1 MIVKK
6 DTNPHLPQVQDK
18 DELTMKKLKTEGGDK
33 DGIKDAEVFALSMD
47 LSRQILMSLS
57 LHLFEWS
64 LKDNYR
70 LGGSLL

>member
-1 MIVKK
+1 MVKK

-47 LSRQILMSLS
+47 PSRQILISLTQR
-57 LHLFEWS
+57 LLECS
-64 LKDNYR
+64 LKDN
-70 LGGSLL
+70 

>member
-1 MIVKK
+1 MVKR

-57 LHLFEWS
+57 LHLFECS

>member
-1 MIVKK
+1 MVKR
-6 DTNPHLPQVQDK
+6 DTNLHLPQVQDK

-57 LHLFEWS
+57 LHLFECS

>member
-1 MIVKK
+1 MVKR

-47 LSRQILMSLS
+47 PSRQILISLS
-57 LHLFEWS
+57 QHLLECS

-70 LGGSLL
+70 LGGNLP

>member
-1 MIVKK
+1 MVKR
-6 DTNPHLPQVQDK
+6 DTNPHLLQVQDK

-47 LSRQILMSLS
+47 LSRQILISLS
-57 LHLFEWS
+57 QHLFECS

-70 LGGSLL
+70 LGGSLP

>member
-1 MIVKK
+1 MVKK

-47 LSRQILMSLS
+47 PSRQILISLS
-57 LHLFEWS
+57 QHLLECS

-70 LGGSLL
+70 LGGSLP

>member
-1 MIVKK
+1 MVKR

-33 DGIKDAEVFALSMD
+33 DGIKDAEVFAFYMD
-47 LSRQILMSLS
+47 PSRQILISLS
-57 LHLFEWS
+57 QHLLECS

-70 LGGSLL
+70 LGGNLP

>member
-1 MIVKK
+1 
-6 DTNPHLPQVQDK
+6 
-18 DELTMKKLKTEGGDK
+18 MKKLKTEGGDK

-57 LHLFEWS
+57 LQLFECS

>member
-1 MIVKK
+1 MVKR

-47 LSRQILMSLS
+47 LSRQILISLS
-57 LHLFEWS
+57 QHLFECS

-70 LGGSLL
+70 LGGSLP

>member
-1 MIVKK
+1 MVKR

-47 LSRQILMSLS
+47 PSRQILISLS
-57 LHLFEWS
+57 QHLLECS

-70 LGGSLL
+70 LGGSLP